1 LRDDNK
7 MGWSNYIIIKK
18 WKILIEVSRD
28 IDDIADYESIAIEKA
43 ISENSADERM
53 YMQGENIIDMGDVAI
68 NKITIRD
75 ISELYKAYDIVQSIS
90 GMSNDKLFLFWLKN
104 RGIDFTVESEHNIDK
119 KEYEKEGYLIII
131 RD

>member
-1 LRDDNK
+1 

>member
-1 LRDDNK
+1 

-18 WKILIEVSRD
+18 WKMLIEVSRD
-28 IDDIADYESIAIEKA
+28 IGGIEDYEKVAIEKA

-53 YMQGENIIDMGDVAI
+53 YIEGENIIDMGDVAI

-75 ISELYKAYDIVQSIS
+75 ISELYKVYDIVQSLS

-104 RGIDFTVESEHNIDK
+104 RGIDFLIESEHNIDLH
-119 KEYEKEGYLIII
+119 EYEREGYVRI
-131 RD
+131 RRE

>member
-1 LRDDNK
+1 

-28 IDDIADYESIAIEKA
+28 VDDIEDYENAAIEKA
-43 ISENSADERM
+43 FSEDSTDART
-53 YMQGENIIDMGDVAI
+53 YMEGENIVDMGDVVI
-68 NKITIRD
+68 NNISIRD
-75 ISELYKAYDIVQSIS
+75 ISELYKTYEIVQSLS
-90 GMSNDKLFLFWLKN
+90 GMNHDKLFLFWLKN

-119 KEYEKEGYLIII
+119 DEYEKEGYLIIR

>member
-1 LRDDNK
+1 

-28 IDDIADYESIAIEKA
+28 IDDIADYEIVAIEKA
-43 ISENSADERM
+43 ISDNSADERM

-75 ISELYKAYDIVQSIS
+75 ISELYKTYDIVQSLS

-104 RGIDFTVESEHNIDK
+104 RGIDFTIESEHNIDK